1 MELMGGVVDTGTEF
15 EGFGREM
22 GIRRL
27 GGGVRLGGEKCQ
39 GRRCV

>member
-1 MELMGGVVDTGTEF
+1 MGGGVVYIGIEF

-27 GGGVRLGGEKCQ
+27 CGGFRLGGE
-39 GRRCV
+39 RC

>member
-1 MELMGGVVDTGTEF
+1 MGGEVVDTGTEF

-22 GIRRL
+22 GTRRL
-27 GGGVRLGGEKCQ
+27 SGGVRLGGERCQ